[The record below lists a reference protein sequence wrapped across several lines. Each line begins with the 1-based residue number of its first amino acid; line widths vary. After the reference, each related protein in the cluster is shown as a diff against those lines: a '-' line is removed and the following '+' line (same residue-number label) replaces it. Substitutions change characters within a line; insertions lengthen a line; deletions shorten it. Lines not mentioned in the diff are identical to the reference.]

1 MTTTPEELTQ
11 HVHALIPIA
20 AAMGVRVTEVGD
32 GTASIELPFEPNGN
46 HFGAIYAGS
55 LFTVAELLGGVIP
68 QASFDFAGELAGY
81 VPLLKSSEIH
91 FRRPAIGAVTASAT
105 LDPQVRERV
114 RAEAL
119 EKGKSEFVLEATIVD
134 GEGTVVAE
142 TRGVLQ
148 LRRLG

>member
-1 MTTTPEELTQ
+1 MITTPEELTQ
-11 HVHALIPIA
+11 HVHTLIPIA

-32 GTASIELPFEPNGN
+32 GTASIELPAEPNGN

-68 QASFDFAGELAGY
+68 QSSFDFAGELAGY
-81 VPLLKSSEIH
+81 VPLLKSSEIT
-91 FRRPAIGAVTASAT
+91 FRRPAIGAVTASAS
-105 LDPQVRERV
+105 LAPEVRERV
-114 RAEAL
+114 RTEAL
-119 EKGKSEFVLEATIVD
+119 ANGKSEFVLEAVIVD

-148 LRRLG
+148 VRKMG

>member
-1 MTTTPEELTQ
+1 MTPEDLTE
-11 HVHALIPIA
+11 HVHTLIPIA
-20 AAMGVRVTEVGD
+20 AAMQVRVVEVGD
-32 GTASIELPFEPNGN
+32 GTATIELPAGPNGN

-68 QASFDFAGELAGY
+68 QASFDFAGELAGF

-91 FRRPAIGAVTASAT
+91 FRRPALGTVRASAA
-105 LDPQVRERV
+105 LSGDERERI
-114 RAEAL
+114 RREAL
-119 EKGKSEFVLEATIVD
+119 ETGRSEFVLEAVIAD

-148 LRRLG
+148 LRRFG